1 MHTPGSNQRRNRGT
15 TIPGQPDRRPSRP
28 ARGGQGFPLA
38 ATDGDAKVPWRTSPG
53 GLPPRARG
61 MTIPEVLIVLGLM
74 AFIIFVAYK
83 IFFSQARI
91 VQQSIE
97 FMQVNDSF
105 RKIIMYL
112 GNDIRESTQVILPNP
127 IKHEDAGKVDTVPG
141 VVLQVLKQEIDPRLK
156 PTGEMG
162 QITLLREII
171 YELENN
177 PNPNAKTVP
186 RYRLIRT
193 EFLTDHTGEKQKQR
207 HEIVDNVREFALFR
221 TIRKPLKPQNLDN
234 AGDRLLVSIPAHET
248 GTGNSLLH
256 LRVTLERTRQN
267 DIGSVY
273 QISMATS
280 FYKRGKE
287 VFRHP

>member
-1 MHTPGSNQRRNRGT
+1 MQTTGANMMRNLGT
-15 TIPGQPDRRPSRP
+15 TIPGRSD
-28 ARGGQGFPLA
+28 
-38 ATDGDAKVPWRTSPG
+38 
-53 GLPPRARG
+53 RARG
-61 MTIPEVLIVLGLM
+61 MTIPEVLIVAVLM

-83 IFFSQARI
+83 IFFSQARM

-112 GNDIRESTQVILPNP
+112 GNDIREATQIILPVP

-221 TIRKPLKPQNLDN
+221 TIRKPLKPQNLDS
-234 AGDRLLVSIPAHET
+234 AGDRLLVTMPSHET